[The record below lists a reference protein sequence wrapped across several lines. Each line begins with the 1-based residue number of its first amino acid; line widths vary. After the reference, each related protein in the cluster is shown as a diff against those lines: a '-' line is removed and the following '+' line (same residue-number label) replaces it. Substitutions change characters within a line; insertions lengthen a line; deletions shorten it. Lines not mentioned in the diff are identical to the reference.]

1 MLAFMSPGD
10 SDKPLASGTVLDEKY
25 RIIRPIGEGG
35 MGMVYHAKHLL
46 MKKDVALKRLHPTLS
61 AVGQIVQRFE
71 REAQAAARIEHP
83 NVCQV
88 TDCGRD
94 ELGSFFIVMELL
106 KGLSLQEVLDAHG
119 ALPFER
125 VIHLAV
131 QICAAL
137 EQAHGFGIVHRD
149 LKPDNIMLIER
160 DGDGDFVKIMDF
172 GIAKMVTDDT
182 PGLNLTQAG
191 MVFGTPHYLS
201 PEQASGD
208 PIDHRSDLYSL
219 GVILF
224 EMSTGKRPFDA
235 PSAASL
241 IRKHVTEEPPLLAE
255 AVPGREFPAGFQKVV
270 SRLMAKNPADRYPS
284 AKLVG
289 DHLSG
294 LVESSGEIADIP
306 SMTSMAQTAPQAVY
320 LDAPPPLPLHPDD
333 EPSVE
338 VRVDTTSVSGIEAS
352 AEERLKQ
359 AWIGGGKARWAI
371 LGGSLL
377 LACVVVAAVVVIV
390 LKPWEGGEEI
400 EKDQSAEEEVL
411 LLEQDRSMFNEKPQ
425 IKAALTLSIEGEA
438 GQAIELLEDL
448 KDDPELGGS
457 PHLHYHLAVLYSNA
471 EMLQQATEAV
481 GRCMEIEPA
490 YTTEP
495 ILLGILVQALHQRDT
510 AKYASRVMIMYPSK
524 DLALRIEVIAR
535 EQQDEKLRGKALD
548 ILRSGD
554 MMRHLERWSRLA
566 AELADPDRSVPC
578 EKRRKLLLEIAEVGE
593 PRTLPTLALFK
604 STTGCD
610 GNDCW
615 ECIRPEWQKAVDAV
629 QKSAPP

>member
-1 MLAFMSPGD
+1 
-10 SDKPLASGTVLDEKY
+10 
-25 RIIRPIGEGG
+25 
-35 MGMVYHAKHLL
+35 MVYHAKHLL

-94 ELGSFFIVMELL
+94 KLGSFYIVMELL

-125 VIHLAV
+125 IIHLAV
-131 QICAAL
+131 QICSAL

-160 DGDGDFVKIMDF
+160 EGDEDFVKIMDF

-182 PGLNLTQAG
+182 PGMNLTQAG

-224 EMSTGKRPFDA
+224 EMATGKRPFDA
-235 PSAASL
+235 PSAAAL
-241 IRKHVTEEPPLLAE
+241 IRKHVTEEPPLLTE
-255 AVPGREFPAGFQKVV
+255 ATPGRTFSAGFQKVV

-284 AKLVG
+284 AKVVG

-294 LVESSGEIADIP
+294 LGEFPGEIPDIP
-306 SMTSMAQTAPQAVY
+306 SMTSLAETAPAPVHIG
-320 LDAPPPLPLHPDD
+320 PPPLHPPFHPDD

-338 VRVDTTSVSGIEAS
+338 VRLDSTSVSDIEAS
-352 AEERLKQ
+352 AEQRLKQ
-359 AWIGGGKARWAI
+359 AWSGGGGARWAI

-377 LACVVVAAVVVIV
+377 LAAAVVAAVVVIV
-390 LKPWEGGEEI
+390 LRPWEGAVEE
-400 EKDQSAEEEVL
+400 EKDQSAEEALL
-411 LLEQDRSMFNEKPQ
+411 LLEQERSVFNESPE
-425 IKAALTLSIEGEA
+425 IKAALTLSIEGEV
-438 GQAIELLEDL
+438 GKAIELLEELDEL
-448 KDDPELGGS
+448 EEDAELGGS

-471 EMLQQATEAV
+471 EMLEEATASV
-481 GRCMEIEPA
+481 GRCMEMEPA

-495 ILLGILVQALHQRDT
+495 ILLGILVQALHQRET
-510 AKYASRVMIMYPSK
+510 AKYASRVMIMHPSEE
-524 DLALRIEVIAR
+524 LAHRIEVIAR
-535 EQQDEKLRGKALD
+535 EQEDEKLRGKALD

-554 MMRHLERWSRLA
+554 MMRHLEKWSRLA
-566 AELADPDRSVPC
+566 AELADPDRSVAC
-578 EKRRKLLLEIAEVGE
+578 EKRRKLLLEIAETGE

-610 GNDCW
+610 GKDCW

-629 QKSAPP
+629 QGSASP